1 MATLIPSYEK
11 VLTMK
16 VKPEEGELYLLKFL
30 DNELDSS
37 FEVYF
42 NPFMNGDRPDIVI
55 MRKGYGVM
63 VIEVKDYN
71 LDLYEL
77 DDRKNFVIKSN
88 KTKTYKS
95 PISQVLK
102 YKDNLYELHI
112 DKLLEKKIKD
122 IRNFNIVSSVVYFH
136 NANPSR
142 IKDFLIEPF
151 QENYSYLKFLKYNID
166 FIGRDRDGSL
176 KTISITEK
184 FEGKKKVFA
193 SQFSDFNSIL
203 TKRYLKANKPSFL
216 FTNEIYESFSRFLKP
231 PKHLKEHGTEIP
243 YSKRQ
248 MEIIFDST
256 RKQQRI
262 KGVVGSGKTTVLAA
276 RAVQAHKRTK
286 GNVLILTF
294 NITLKNYIKDK
305 ISDVRE
311 EFPWENFVISNYH
324 LFINSQLNNLGV
336 PVEVPKDFDKL
347 SDIEKDAFFEN
358 KYYSNKQIFLERKED
373 IKTYDVI
380 LIDEIQDYK
389 RAWMEIIKEFFL
401 SENGEYVLFG
411 DVKQNIYNNT
421 TDSKDVSTNVR
432 GVTELKNCFRSDF
445 KIKDLAINYQKDIFK
460 DKYEI
465 DNFNS
470 KQNNLELDFGISQ
483 QGSINYIHLTN
494 TDNVSSLYTIIHEN
508 AINKAIPPNDITI
521 LGHSISLLK
530 KFDAFYR
537 YSSNEKTN
545 TMFETFEMVYRMGL
559 NYIKKNNHPDW
570 LKDGISLIKRQNDYK
585 TDNAFNQ
592 LSVLFTIYDLYKEYG
607 EKFKDKFDYYASKF
621 KTTTNDYLTFRVKYE
636 SEINNFIK
644 DFGPNR
650 QTSNLKM
657 IRNNKK
663 LHFYMN
669 SGTVKISTVHS
680 FKGWESETL
689 FLILEKKYSKM
700 QMTFDEILYT
710 GITRSKANLIIIN
723 FGNEEYHNKL
733 KTLIDKVK

>member
-11 VLTMK
+11 ILTLK
-16 VKPEEGELYLLKFL
+16 VKPEEGELYLLKYL
-30 DNELDSS
+30 DTELDST

-42 NPFMNGDRPDIVI
+42 NPYMNGDRPDIVI
-55 MRKGYGVM
+55 MRKGFGVM

-71 LDLYEL
+71 LELYEL
-77 DDRKNFVIKSN
+77 DERKNFVIKSN
-88 KTKTYKS
+88 KAKTYKS

-122 IRNFNIVSSVVYFH
+122 IRNFNIVTSAVYFH
-136 NANPSR
+136 KANSEQ
-142 IKDFLIEPF
+142 IKEMLVTPYK
-151 QENYSYLKFLKYNID
+151 ENRKYQDFLKYNID
-166 FIGRDRDGSL
+166 LIGRDNL
-176 KTISITEK
+176 NE
-184 FEGKKKVFA
+184 F
-193 SQFSDFNSIL
+193 DFNKIL
-203 TKRYLKANKPSFL
+203 KNRYLKSNITSKL
-216 FTNEIYESFSRFLKP
+216 FTDDIYESFKRFLKP
-231 PKHLKEHGTEIP
+231 PIHLKEQGKEIR
-243 YSKRQ
+243 YSKKQ
-248 MEIIFDST
+248 MDIIYESE
-256 RKQQRI
+256 RKEQRI
-262 KGVVGSGKTTVLAA
+262 KGVVGSGKTTILAA
-276 RAVQAHKRTK
+276 RAVQAHKRTN

-294 NITLKNYIKDK
+294 NITLRNYIKDK

-311 EFPWENFVISNYH
+311 EFPWGNFVISNYH
-324 LFINSQLNNLGV
+324 LFINSQLNNLGI
-336 PVEVPKDFDKL
+336 PVEVPKDFNKL
-347 SDIEKDAFFEN
+347 SEVEKDAFFESR
-358 KYYSNKQIFLERKED
+358 YYSNKKLFLERKDD

-389 RAWMEIIKEFFL
+389 RAWMEIIKECFL

-421 TDSKDVSTNVR
+421 TDGKDVSTNVR

-445 KIKDLAINYQKDIFK
+445 KIKDLAIHYQKDIFK

-465 DNFNS
+465 DDFNA
-470 KQNNLELDFGISQ
+470 KQNNLELDFGRNQ
-483 QGSINYIHLTN
+483 QGSLNYIHLTN
-494 TDNVSSLYTIIHEN
+494 TDNVTSLYTIIHSN
-508 AINKAIPPNDITI
+508 AINKDVPPNDITI

-530 KFDAFYR
+530 KFDAYYR

-559 NYIKKNNHPDW
+559 NYIKKNDHPVW
-570 LKDGISLIKRQNDYK
+570 LKDGISLIKRQNDSK

-607 EKFKDKFDYYASKF
+607 EKFKDKLDYYTSKF
-621 KTTTNDYLTFRVKYE
+621 KTTTKDYLTFRQEYE
-636 SEINNFIK
+636 SEINDFIK
-644 DFGPNR
+644 DFGPKR

-657 IRNNKK
+657 IRKNKK
-663 LHFYMN
+663 IHFYMN

-689 FLILEKKYSKM
+689 FLIIEKKYSQM

-710 GITRSKANLIIIN
+710 GITRSRANLIIIN

>member
-11 VLTMK
+11 ILTMK

-30 DNELDSS
+30 DKELDSS

-42 NPFMNGDRPDIVI
+42 NPYMNGDRPDIVI
-55 MRKGYGVM
+55 MRKGFGVM

-77 DDRKNFVIKSN
+77 DDRKNFVVKSN
-88 KTKTYKS
+88 KAKTYKS

-122 IRNFNIVSSVVYFH
+122 IRNFNIVTSAVYFH
-136 NANPSR
+136 KANSTK
-142 IKDFLIEPF
+142 IKELMVNPF
-151 QENYSYLKFLKYNID
+151 EENYNYQKFLKYNID
-166 FIGRDRDGSL
+166 LIGRDNL
-176 KTISITEK
+176 NE
-184 FEGKKKVFA
+184 F
-193 SQFSDFNSIL
+193 DFNKIL
-203 TKRYLKANKPSFL
+203 KKRYLKSDKTSFL
-216 FTNEIYESFSRFLKP
+216 FTDDIYESFKRFLKP
-231 PKHLKEHGTEIP
+231 PIHLKEQGKEIK
-243 YSKRQ
+243 YSKKQ
-248 MEIIFDST
+248 MEIIYDST
-256 RKQQRI
+256 RKEQRI
-262 KGVVGSGKTTVLAA
+262 KGVVGSGKTTILAA
-276 RAVQAHKRTK
+276 RAVQAHKRSN

-294 NITLKNYIKDK
+294 NITLRNYIKDK

-324 LFINSQLNNLGV
+324 LFINSQLNNLGI
-336 PVEVPKDFDKL
+336 PVEVPKDFNEL
-347 SDIEKDAFFEN
+347 SDVDKDAYFEN
-358 KYYSNKQIFLERKED
+358 KYYSKKKLFLERKDE

-389 RAWMEIIKEFFL
+389 RAWMEIIKECFL

-411 DVKQNIYNNT
+411 DVKQNIYNN
-421 TDSKDVSTNVR
+421 SISQKDIVTNVQR
-432 GVTELKNCFRSDF
+432 KPIQLKNCFRSDF
-445 KIKDLAINYQKDIFK
+445 KIKDLAIHYQRDIFK

-465 DNFNS
+465 DNFNT
-470 KQNNLELDFGISQ
+470 KQNNLEFDFGRNQ
-483 QGSINYIHLTN
+483 QGSLNYIHLTN
-494 TDNVSSLYTIIHEN
+494 TDNVSSLYTIIHQN
-508 AINKAIPPNDITI
+508 AINKDVPPNDITI

-530 KFDAFYR
+530 KFDAYYR

-559 NYIKKNNHPDW
+559 NYIKKNNQPTW
-570 LKDGISLIKRQNDYK
+570 LKDGILLIKRQNDYK

-592 LSVLFTIYDLYKEYG
+592 LSVLFTIYDLFKEYG
-607 EKFKDKFDYYASKF
+607 DKFKDKLDFYSKKF
-621 KTTTNDYLTFRVKYE
+621 KTTSKDYLAFREKYE
-636 SEINNFIK
+636 AEIKEFIK

-663 LHFYMN
+663 IHFYMN

-680 FKGWESETL
+680 FQRLGKRNT
-689 FLILEKKYSKM
+689 YS
-700 QMTFDEILYT
+700 
-710 GITRSKANLIIIN
+710 
-723 FGNEEYHNKL
+723 
-733 KTLIDKVK
+733 

>member
-1 MATLIPSYEK
+1 MATLIPPYDK

-16 VKPEEGELYLLKFL
+16 VKPEEGELHLLKFL
-30 DNELDSS
+30 DRELDSS

-55 MRKGYGVM
+55 MRKGFGVM

-88 KTKTYKS
+88 RSKTYKS

-136 NANPSR
+136 NANTTK
-142 IKDFLIEPF
+142 IADFLIEPF
-151 QENYSYLKFLKYNID
+151 QENYGYLKFLKYNID
-166 FIGRDRDGSL
+166 FIGREIGGGL
-176 KTISITEK
+176 KTVSVTEK
-184 FEGKKKVFA
+184 SECTGKAFT

-203 TKRYLKANKPSFL
+203 TNRYLKARKPSFL
-216 FTNEIYESFSRFLKP
+216 FTDEIYESFRRFLKP
-231 PKHLKEHGTEIP
+231 PKHLKEQGIEIP
-243 YSKRQ
+243 YSKKQ
-248 MEIIFDST
+248 MEIIYDST

-276 RAVQAHKRTK
+276 RAIQAHKRTK

-311 EFPWENFVISNYH
+311 EFSWGNFVISNYH
-324 LFINSQLNNLGV
+324 FFIKSQLNNLGI
-336 PVEVPKDFDKL
+336 PVEIPKDFDEL
-347 SDIEKDAFFEN
+347 SDLEKDAFFES
-358 KYYSNKQIFLERKED
+358 KYYSNKQLFLEKKND

-389 RAWMEIIKEFFL
+389 RGWMEIIKECFL

-421 TDSKDVSTNVR
+421 TEGKDVSTNVR

-445 KIKDLAINYQKDIFK
+445 KIKDLAIHYQKEFFK
-460 DKYEI
+460 NKYEI
-465 DNFNS
+465 DNFNA
-470 KQNNLELDFGISQ
+470 KQNNLELDFGRSQ
-483 QGSINYIHLTN
+483 QGCINYIHLAN
-494 TDNVSSLYTIIHEN
+494 TDNVTSLYTIIHEN
-508 AINKAIPPNDITI
+508 AINKDIPPNDITI

-530 KFDAFYR
+530 KFDAYYR

-545 TMFETFEMVYRMGL
+545 TMFETIEMVYRMGL
-559 NYIKKNNHPDW
+559 NNMKKNNHPIW
-570 LKDGISLIKRQNDYK
+570 LKDGISLIKCQNDYK

-607 EKFKDKFDYYASKF
+607 EKFKNKLDYYTSKF
-621 KTTTNDYLTFRVKYE
+621 RTTTNDYLTFREKYE
-636 SEINNFIK
+636 SEINKFIQ

-663 LHFYMN
+663 IHFYMN

-689 FLILEKKYSKM
+689 FLILEKKHSQM

-710 GITRSKANLIIIN
+710 GITRSKSNLVIIN
-723 FGNEEYHNKL
+723 FGNEEYHTKL
-733 KTLIDKVK
+733 KSIIDKVK

>member
-607 EKFKDKFDYYASKF
+607 EKFKDKLDYYTSKF